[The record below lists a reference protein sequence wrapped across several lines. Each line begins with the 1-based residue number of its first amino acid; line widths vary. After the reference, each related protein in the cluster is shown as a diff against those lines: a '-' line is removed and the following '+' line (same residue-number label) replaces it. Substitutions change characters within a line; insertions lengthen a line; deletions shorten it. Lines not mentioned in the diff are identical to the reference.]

1 MRKCCF
7 KKGVNMLTKM
17 LTKEQINLII
27 SYVSTKANEENHS
40 IIETGEDVFSIDDRI
55 NQQLAGY
62 KQSNVE
68 YVAIGDR
75 GIIPLNEEDSF
86 GQNREFRDMMN
97 ICSSYA
103 RPKIK
108 VKALA
113 RENH

>member
-1 MRKCCF
+1 
-7 KKGVNMLTKM
+7 M

-27 SYVSTKANEENHS
+27 SYVSNKAHAEDNS
-40 IIETGEDVFSIDDRI
+40 IIETDENVFNIDDRI
-55 NQQLAGY
+55 NEQLDGY

-75 GIIPLNEEDSF
+75 GIIPLNEEDNF
-86 GQNREFRDMMN
+86 GQNREFRDMIN

-108 VKALA
+108 VKTLA
-113 RENH
+113 KENH